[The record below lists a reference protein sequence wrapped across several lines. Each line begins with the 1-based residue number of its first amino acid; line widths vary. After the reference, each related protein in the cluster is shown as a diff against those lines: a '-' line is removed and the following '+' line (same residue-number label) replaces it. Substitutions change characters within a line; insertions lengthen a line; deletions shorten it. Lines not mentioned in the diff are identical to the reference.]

1 MSEEAS
7 RPSCP
12 FKLTGPYVPPRFQQG
27 PVTTALNLGPL
38 AFLAGSWR
46 GPGFNAIWR
55 PDNPDSMPHTN
66 PKDQT
71 KRFLELNLT
80 HDSFDF
86 HVIPGVVP
94 NRGLNP
100 QTDLS
105 LYGLHYLQ
113 RVSDADPVPS
123 PKVHPHG
130 YSTTAR
136 QALHI
141 EPGLFMNV
149 PASSP
154 PPVTVP
160 PTPNND
166 PPIVYK
172 DAIVRMGSIPHGVT
186 VLMQGPNPGVKPHMG
201 KPHIPPLTP
210 FSTPG
215 NVYPGLSP
223 SPFPGPYVAPPSPP
237 PPPPDALQPP
247 PVPPGPNPPGVGIQP
262 IELDNAPGPPA
273 VNAGAQHVVP
283 EINIAL
289 DVLAPHQP
297 PLPGPLPAPLTGTL
311 PPVSYQSSG
320 PFPESFQG
328 FINDPN
334 SVLREAIE
342 HQEILGHITIHLTTD
357 SQSSD
362 GKPTLGVGSLFE
374 TISNIPFLGIANQT
388 QSPAPDP
395 LPVAPPYQPA
405 TLAIEPNTTANA
417 FVYSASATF
426 WIEWVRI
433 PDYPILKMD
442 PGPALK
448 ELEPFWPE
456 GTYLQLQYSQLVI
469 LVFNNVLWPHVTVAT
484 MTLSAG

>member
-1 MSEEAS
+1 LNPLDLTSVLDLRTWS
-7 RPSCP
+7 T
-12 FKLTGPYVPPRFQQG
+12 LTGIGRSS
-27 PVTTALNLGPL
+27 VTTALNLGPL

-55 PDNPDSMPHTN
+55 PDNPASDPVTIPAN
-66 PKDQT
+66 PT

-80 HDSFDF
+80 NDSFDF

-94 NRGLNP
+94 NRGLGP

-123 PKVHPHG
+123 KKVLPHG

-149 PASSP
+149 PAAP
-154 PPVTVP
+154 ETTPPVK
-160 PTPNND
+160 PT
-166 PPIVYK
+166 
-172 DAIVRMGSIPHGVT
+172 IVRMGSIPHGVT
-186 VLMQGPNPGVKPHMG
+186 VLMQGPTPETKPTPGP
-201 KPHIPPLTP
+201 PNIPPLTP

-223 SPFPGPYVAPPSPP
+223 MPFPGPYAGPP
-237 PPPPDALQPP
+237 PLPLGSA
-247 PVPPGPNPPGVGIQP
+247 NPPAAGIQP
-262 IELDNAPGPPA
+262 IELDAVLGPPPVA
-273 VNAGAQHVVP
+273 AGAQHVVP
-283 EINIAL
+283 EININA
-289 DVLAPHQP
+289 DVFVPHQP
-297 PLPGPLPAPLTGTL
+297 PHPGPPPPPLPANSPL
-311 PPVSYQSSG
+311 SYQSSG
-320 PFPESFQG
+320 PFPDSFQD

-334 SVLREAIE
+334 SVLRDAIAD
-342 HQEILGHITIHLTTD
+342 QDILGFIQINLTTD
-357 SQSSD
+357 SQSLN
-362 GKPTLGVGSLFE
+362 GAPTLGVGSLFE
-374 TISNIPFLGIANQT
+374 TVSNIPFLGVANQT
-388 QSPAPDP
+388 LNPAPDP

-405 TLAIEPNTTANA
+405 TLAIQPNTTPNA

-433 PDYPILKMD
+433 PDYPILKTD

>member
-7 RPSCP
+7 RPGCP
-12 FKLTGPYVPPRFQQG
+12 FKLTGSYVPPRFQQG
-27 PVTTALNLGPL
+27 PMTTALNLGPL

-55 PDNPDSMPHTN
+55 PDNPESRPQTN
-66 PKDQT
+66 PSDQT
-71 KRFLELNLT
+71 KRLLELNLT

-123 PKVHPHG
+123 KKVHPHG

-186 VLMQGPNPGVKPHMG
+186 VLMQGPNPGTTPTLG
-201 KPHIPPLTP
+201 PPNIPPLTP

-223 SPFPGPYVAPPSPP
+223 MPFPGNYAGPP
-237 PPPPDALQPP
+237 PL
-247 PVPPGPNPPGVGIQP
+247 PVGSANPPAVGIQP
-262 IELDNAPGPPA
+262 IELDAIAGPPPVA
-273 VNAGAQHVVP
+273 AGAQHVVP
-283 EINIAL
+283 EININA
-289 DVLAPHQP
+289 DVFVPNQP
-297 PLPGPLPAPLTGTL
+297 PAPGPLPPPLPANSPL
-311 PPVSYQSSG
+311 SYQSTG
-320 PFPESFQG
+320 PFPDSFQG

-334 SVLREAIE
+334 SVLRDAIAD
-342 HQEILGHITIHLTTD
+342 QEILGFIQIDLTTD
-357 SQSSD
+357 SQSSN
-362 GKPTLGVGSLFE
+362 GVPTLGVGSLFE
-374 TISNIPFLGIANQT
+374 TVSNIPFLGVANQT
-388 QSPAPDP
+388 QGPAPVP
-395 LPVAPPYQPA
+395 LPVSYEPA

-433 PDYPILKMD
+433 PDYPILKTD

>member
-1 MSEEAS
+1 MSEETS
-7 RPSCP
+7 RPTCP
-12 FKLTGPYVPPRFQQG
+12 FKLTGSYVPPRFQQG
-27 PVTTALNLGPL
+27 PMTTALNLGPL

-55 PDNPDSMPHTN
+55 PDNPESAPITN
-66 PKDQT
+66 PAGQT

-94 NRGLNP
+94 NRGLSP

-113 RVSDADPVPS
+113 RVSDADPKPS
-123 PKVHPHG
+123 PKVLPLG
-130 YSTTAR
+130 YSTTAG

-149 PASSP
+149 PAAIPGTTP
-154 PPVTVP
+154 PGNTD
-160 PTPNND
+160 T
-166 PPIVYK
+166 
-172 DAIVRMGSIPHGVT
+172 IVRMGSIPHGVT
-186 VLMQGPNPGVKPHMG
+186 VLMQGPNPGTKPILG
-201 KPHIPPLTP
+201 KPTIPALTP

-223 SPFPGPYVAPPSPP
+223 IPFPGPY
-237 PPPPDALQPP
+237 
-247 PVPPGPNPPGVGIQP
+247 PGTNPPLPLPAGSANPPAVGIQP
-262 IELDNAPGPPA
+262 IDLDAAAGPPP
-273 VNAGAQHVVP
+273 VPAGGQHVVP
-283 EINIAL
+283 EININA
-289 DVLAPHQP
+289 DVLVPTTTPPPP
-297 PLPGPLPAPLTGTL
+297 PLPAGSPL
-311 PPVSYQSSG
+311 SYQSSG
-320 PFPESFQG
+320 PFPDSFQG

-334 SVLREAIE
+334 SVLRDAIAD
-342 HQEILGHITIHLTTD
+342 QDIVGFIAINLTTD
-357 SQSSD
+357 SQSLD
-362 GKPTLGVGSLFE
+362 GRPTLGVGSLFE
-374 TISNIPFLGIANQT
+374 TVSNIPFLGVANQT
-388 QSPAPDP
+388 QSPAPVP
-395 LPVAPPYQPA
+395 LPASYQPA
-405 TLAIEPNTTANA
+405 TLAIEPNTTPNA

-433 PDYPILKMD
+433 PGYPILKTD

-448 ELEPFWPE
+448 ELEPFWPD

>member
-1 MSEEAS
+1 MSDETS
-7 RPSCP
+7 RPTCP

-27 PVTTALNLGPL
+27 PITTALNLGPL

-55 PDNPDSMPHTN
+55 PDNPESLPLTN
-66 PKDQT
+66 PPDQT

-113 RVSDADPVPS
+113 RVSDADPSPG
-123 PKVHPHG
+123 PKVKPPG
-130 YSTTAR
+130 YSTTAK

-149 PASSP
+149 PASTKPPAST
-154 PPVTVP
+154 PPVTVD
-160 PTPNND
+160 T
-166 PPIVYK
+166 PIVYK
-172 DAIVRMGSIPHGVT
+172 DAIVRMASIPHGVT
-186 VLMQGPNPGVKPHMG
+186 VLMQGPNPGTKPRPG
-201 KPHIPPLTP
+201 KPDIPHLKP
-210 FSTPG
+210 FSTHG

-223 SPFPGPYVAPPSPP
+223 IPFPGPYPGTNPPLP
-237 PPPPDALQPP
+237 L
-247 PVPPGPNPPGVGIQP
+247 PPGTPNPPAVGIQP
-262 IELDNAPGPPA
+262 IELDAVAGPPPIP
-273 VNAGAQHVVP
+273 AGGQHTIP
-283 EINIAL
+283 EININA
-289 DVLAPHQP
+289 DVLVPNQP
-297 PLPGPLPAPLTGTL
+297 PLPGPLPPPLPAGSPL
-311 PPVSYQSSG
+311 SYQSSG
-320 PFPESFQG
+320 PFPDHFQG
-328 FINDPN
+328 FIDDPN

-357 SQSSD
+357 TLSPD
-362 GKPTLGVGSLFE
+362 GKPTLGVGSFYE
-374 TISNIPFLGIANQT
+374 TVSNIPFLGVANQT
-388 QSPAPDP
+388 PPNP
-395 LPVAPPYQPA
+395 LPSQPA
-405 TLAIEPNTTANA
+405 TAAMQPTPIPNA

-433 PDYPILKMD
+433 PEYPIMKAD
-442 PGPALK
+442 PGLGVR

-456 GTYLQLQYSQLVI
+456 GSYLQLQYSQLVI
-469 LVFNNVLWPHVTVAT
+469 LIFNNVLWPHVTVGT
-484 MTLSAG
+484 LTLSAG

>member
-1 MSEEAS
+1 MSDETS
-7 RPSCP
+7 RSTCP
-12 FKLTGPYVPPRFQQG
+12 FKRMGSYVPPRFQQG
-27 PVTTALNLGPL
+27 PLVTAMELGPL

-55 PDNPDSMPHTN
+55 PDNPESDPITV
-66 PKDQT
+66 PPDPT

-113 RVSDADPVPS
+113 RVSDADPHPG
-123 PKVHPHG
+123 PKVKPLG
-130 YSTTAR
+130 YSTTAK

-141 EPGLFMNV
+141 EPGLFMSV
-149 PASSP
+149 PASQQ
-154 PPVTVP
+154 PVTGD
-160 PTPNND
+160 T
-166 PPIVYK
+166 PIVNK
-172 DAIVRMGSIPHGVT
+172 DAIVRMASIPHGVT
-186 VLMQGPNPGVKPHMG
+186 VLMQGPNPGVKPRTG

-215 NVYPGLSP
+215 NLYPGLSP
-223 SPFPGPYVAPPSPP
+223 TPFPGPYVAPPSPAP
-237 PPPPDALQPP
+237 PLPDLLQPP

-262 IELDNAPGPPA
+262 ITTTVVNGIPP
-273 VNAGAQHVVP
+273 GAQHVVP
-283 EINIAL
+283 EINITL
-289 DVLAPHQP
+289 DTLVP
-297 PLPGPLPAPLTGTL
+297 P
-311 PPVSYQSSG
+311 SQSSG
-320 PFPESFQG
+320 PFPEHFQG

-342 HQEILGHITIHLTTD
+342 DQDILGHITIHLTTD
-357 SQSSD
+357 TLSED
-362 GKPTLGVGSLFE
+362 GKPTLGVGSLYE
-374 TISNIPFLGIANQT
+374 TVSNIPFLGVANQT
-388 QSPAPDP
+388 PPNP
-395 LPVAPPYQPA
+395 LPPQPA
-405 TLAIEPNTTANA
+405 NVAAEAFPIPNA

-433 PDYPILKMD
+433 PGYPLLKTD
-442 PGPALK
+442 PGPAFK

-456 GTYLQLQYSQLVI
+456 GSYLQLQYSQLVI
-469 LVFNNVLWPHVTVAT
+469 LLFNNVLWPHVTVGT
-484 MTLSAG
+484 LTLSAG

>member
-1 MSEEAS
+1 MSEETS
-7 RPSCP
+7 RPTCP

-27 PVTTALNLGPL
+27 PITTALNLGPL

-55 PDNPDSMPHTN
+55 PDNPESAPLTIPADP
-66 PKDQT
+66 T

-86 HVIPGVVP
+86 QVIPGVVP

-113 RVSDADPVPS
+113 RVSDADPAPS

-130 YSTTAR
+130 YSTTAN

-149 PASSP
+149 PASTQ
-154 PPVTVP
+154 PVTGD
-160 PTPNND
+160 T
-166 PPIVYK
+166 PIVNK

-186 VLMQGPNPGVKPHMG
+186 VLMQGPNPGTKPHKG

-223 SPFPGPYVAPPSPP
+223 IPFPAHYAGPP
-237 PPPPDALQPP
+237 PL
-247 PVPPGPNPPGVGIQP
+247 PPGSANPPAVGIQP
-262 IELDNAPGPPA
+262 IELNAAAGPPP
-273 VNAGAQHVVP
+273 VPAGGQHVIP
-283 EINIAL
+283 EININA
-289 DVLAPHQP
+289 DVLVPNQP
-297 PLPGPLPAPLTGTL
+297 PLPGPLPPPLPAGSPL
-311 PPVSYQSSG
+311 SYQSSG
-320 PFPESFQG
+320 PFPDSFQT
-328 FINDPN
+328 FIDDPN

-342 HQEILGHITIHLTTD
+342 HQDILGHITIHLTTD
-357 SQSSD
+357 TLSKD
-362 GKPTLGVGSLFE
+362 GKPTLGVGSFYE
-374 TISNIPFLGIANQT
+374 TVSNIPFLGVANQT
-388 QSPAPDP
+388 PPNP
-395 LPVAPPYQPA
+395 LPSQPA
-405 TLAIEPNTTANA
+405 TVATEAAPIPNA

-433 PDYPILKMD
+433 PDYPHLKAD
-442 PGPALK
+442 PGPAVK

-469 LVFNNVLWPHVTVAT
+469 LIFNGVLWPHVTVAT